1 MFRDTG
7 SFLQAGEKRQ
17 MNETTLSPSV
27 CNYAALRRA
36 TRGMGQLYDQALA
49 PSGLNAAQ
57 HGLLNSIA
65 RLKNPSQSDLAA
77 DLVMD
82 LSALGHTLKPLVRDG
97 FVQLLPDA
105 IDKRKRR
112 VTLTAAGAAKLRDTG
127 KLQKTVQ
134 RRLEAVLGQREAG
147 ALRAMLDYLSS
158 SDFSAEFGR

>member
-1 MFRDTG
+1 
-7 SFLQAGEKRQ
+7 
-17 MNETTLSPSV
+17 MNEMSLSPSV

-36 TRGMGQLYDQALA
+36 TRGVGQLYDQALA

-65 RLKNPSQSDLAA
+65 RLKNPCQSDLAT

-97 FVQLLPDA
+97 FVQLSPDDN
-105 IDKRKRR
+105 DKRKRR
-112 VTLTAAGAAKLRDTG
+112 VTLTSVGAAKLRDTR

-134 RRLEAVLGQREAG
+134 RRLESVLGHDRAS
-147 ALRAMLDYLSS
+147 ALRALLDYLSS
-158 SDFSAEFGR
+158 SDFSKAFEP